1 MAGKALDY
9 SHEHDE
15 LLRDKTHEL
24 VKELPKFLKRY
35 FIAKSDLLPS
45 TVFGY
50 ATDLSVFFEWI
61 KGYLEQYADTDIRDI
76 PIDSLT
82 QLDSDDINLYIK
94 DYLTKYERLGVI
106 HRNDYN
112 GKARKL
118 ASLKS
123 MYKFFLADRMIDH
136 DPSAIVQLKA
146 RTDHEIVYLQPN
158 EVAELL
164 DYIDMSENSD
174 TEHSSYLTRD
184 GWRKVNH
191 DRDLAIITM
200 LLGTGMRVSE
210 CVGLDLSDIDF
221 NDGAIHIMRKGHRRD
236 TVYMGDEIEETLK
249 NYLENARDNYQPP
262 AGENALFLSLRHK
275 RINVRSV
282 EILLKKYVAAALPYR
297 SGEKISPHKMRSTFG
312 TNLYK
317 ETGDIKLVADTL
329 GHKNI
334 ATTQKH
340 YAATDTE
347 IKRSAFRNVKLRDR

>member
-1 MAGKALDY
+1 MGKALDY
-9 SHEHDE
+9 SQQHDE
-15 LLRDKTHEL
+15 MLRDKTHEL
-24 VKELPKFLKRY
+24 KKKLPSFLKRY

-45 TVFGY
+45 TLFNY
-50 ATDLSVFFEWI
+50 ATDLTVFFEWL
-61 KGYLEQYADTDIRDI
+61 KDYLVQYAETDTAAL
-76 PIDSLT
+76 PIKVLT
-82 QLDSDDINLYIK
+82 ELDSDDINTYIK
-94 DYLTKYERLGVI
+94 EYLTKYERQGST

-123 MYKFFLADRMIDH
+123 MYKFFLADRMIEN
-136 DPSAIVQLKA
+136 DPTAIVQLKA
-146 RTDHEIVYLQPN
+146 RPDHEIVYLQPN

-164 DYIDMSENSD
+164 DYIDMAD
-174 TEHSSYLTRD
+174 VTEEKKSRTD
-184 GWRKVNH
+184 AWRKINRV
-191 DRDLAIITM
+191 RDLAIITM

-210 CVGLDLSDIDF
+210 CVGLDLTDIDF
-221 NDGAIHIMRKGHRRD
+221 SDGAIHITRKGHRRD
-236 TVYMGDEIEETLK
+236 TVYMGEEIEETLRD
-249 NYLENARDNYQPP
+249 YLENAREKYQPP
-262 AGENALFLSLRHK
+262 AEENALFLSLRHK

-297 SGEKISPHKMRSTFG
+297 SGEKITPHKMRSTFG
-312 TNLYK
+312 TTLYK

-347 IKRSAFRNVKLRDR
+347 IKRSAFRNVRLRDK